1 MNLDVLETILYVSEK
16 SLVDKTQKI
25 QNIPEHPK
33 SPQTKERDALNLFER
48 IGEYIDECFQVV
60 SKWFLGSLYD
70 MLPYSPK
77 IQKGSMLIN
86 ADNPLRWYRKGY

>member
-60 SKWFLGSLYD
+60 PKWFPSGFQVVSR
-70 MLPYSPK
+70 
-77 IQKGSMLIN
+77 G
-86 ADNPLRWYRKGY
+86 AV

>member
-1 MNLDVLETILYVSEK
+1 MSLKK

-33 SPQTKERDALNLFER
+33 SQQTKERDALNLFER

-60 SKWFLGSLYD
+60 SKWFPSGFSGRC
-70 MLPYSPK
+70 MICFHVVQKSKNPK
-77 IQKGSMLIN
+77 RVCVDKRGQPFPLVQKGLLI
-86 ADNPLRWYRKGY
+86 D